1 MSALALIHG
10 CQAKAEVIK
19 ASVTQARLR
28 DGIFFHEPSMVRTDN
43 TPRVEPLKPG
53 ASLNRSDG
61 GIDSMTRMLF

>member
-1 MSALALIHG
+1 MESFSS
-10 CQAKAEVIK
+10 EV
-19 ASVTQARLR
+19 SC
-28 DGIFFHEPSMVRTDN
+28 GFYHEPSMVRTDN